1 MSLLDWQFFC
11 DSFVIEK
18 GGLEST
24 FFHLFLTQE
33 QLAMHVCGEGSIS
46 PNTPEGKWRKR
57 KNKNVCSTKHQTVY
71 KRVRKWAVIQSTTVD
86 LLAERERERERNI
99 TSKKEERCIVSR
111 YLKPHI
117 ITIAGI
123 LAGRKIWVDKMIY
136 LGG

>member
-11 DSFVIEK
+11 DWK

-86 LLAERERERERNI
+86 LLAERERERNI

-117 ITIAGI
+117 ITISGF

-136 LGG
+136 PGEPFS